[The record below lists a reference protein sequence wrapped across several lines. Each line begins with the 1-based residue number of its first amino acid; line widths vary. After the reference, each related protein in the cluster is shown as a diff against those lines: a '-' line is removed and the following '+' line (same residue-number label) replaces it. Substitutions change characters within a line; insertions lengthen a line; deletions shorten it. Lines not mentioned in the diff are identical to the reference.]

1 LNRRPA
7 EKCRRAFATP
17 RRQKEIF
24 DMSHLTFGQQR
35 RKGPETLAPKTCRR
49 DAPVT
54 CAGCGREVARR
65 ARQQRFCS
73 ARCKEKAR
81 TRVRK
86 AFLTGDT
93 GASSQPYKKDRE
105 FKALQRAKTLSSHRI
120 LAPEQVL
127 AIEVFGGRV
136 WQHATSRDGV
146 VVEIG
151 RIRGRALV
159 ERAS

>member
-1 LNRRPA
+1 MRGQRYCS
-7 EKCRRAFATP
+7 KRC
-17 RRQKEIF
+17 RQKANYAKKVDRGDF
-24 DMSHLTFGQQR
+24 S
-35 RKGPETLAPKTCRR
+35 
-49 DAPVT
+49 
-54 CAGCGREVARR
+54 
-65 ARQQRFCS
+65 
-73 ARCKEKAR
+73 
-81 TRVRK
+81 TRII
-86 AFLTGDT
+86 ALPTT
-93 GASSQPYKKDRE
+93 PLKKQNK